1 MNPMWVC
8 GAEIANLAA
17 VTFDDLIELARLCLK
32 RAVATSNPIA
42 AVQLR
47 RMADDYQARAD
58 ALDEART
65 PDMVPIPESSPP
77 AAQPQQQ
84 PQPEVGGGGEVP
96 SD

>member
-1 MNPMWVC
+1 M
-8 GAEIANLAA
+8 
-17 VTFDDLIELARLCLK
+17 TFNDLIDLARLCLK

-58 ALDEART
+58 ALDEAPT
-65 PDMVPIPESSPP
+65 PDIAAIPKPSARAVPPL
-77 AAQPQQQ
+77 QQ
-84 PQPEVGGGGEVP
+84 PQPEGDGEGEVP